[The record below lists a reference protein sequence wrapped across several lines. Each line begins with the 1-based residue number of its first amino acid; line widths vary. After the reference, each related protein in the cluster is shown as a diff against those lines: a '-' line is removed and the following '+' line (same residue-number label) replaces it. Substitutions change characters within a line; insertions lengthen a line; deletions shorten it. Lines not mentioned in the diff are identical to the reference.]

1 MRYRPLGASGL
12 RVSQLFL
19 GAMTFAGG
27 FAHGADRGEARRIV
41 DAYAEAGGTV
51 IDTAVNYRD
60 GASEQIVGEVLA
72 GRRDRFVLC
81 TKYGVSRDRADPN
94 AAGAHRK
101 NLRLSLETSLRR
113 LRTDYIDVYYLH
125 LWDQLTPVE
134 ETIRALD
141 DAVTAGKVLHLGL
154 SDTPAW
160 LAAKAATLAACRGW
174 SPPVVL
180 QARYSLVSRD
190 AEREL
195 IPAAEALGMSVAA
208 WSPLGGGVLSGKYTL
223 PGGTRDGSRLSA
235 GSVTEREHA
244 IVRAVRAVAG
254 ELGASA
260 SAVALAWAM
269 TRSRAVHP
277 ILGVRRLDQLQDNLH
292 ALNIQLPPE
301 SVAQLEAA
309 TGFEIGFPHDFI
321 TDMHTFVFGEA
332 AERVDRATTT
342 LGHGPNPRGAD
353 NTRRG
358 CATSPSLAAPSTD
371 IDMLAG

>member
-12 RVSQLFL
+12 RVSELFL
-19 GAMTFAGG
+19 GAMTFADG
-27 FAHGADRGEARRIV
+27 FAHGAGRGEAQRIV
-41 DAYAEAGGTV
+41 DAYAEAGGNV

-113 LRTDYIDVYYLH
+113 LRTDYIDVWYLH

-134 ETIRALD
+134 ETMRALD
-141 DAVTAGKVLHLGL
+141 DAVTSGKVLHLGL

-160 LAAKAATLAACRGW
+160 VAAQATTLAHCHGW
-174 SPPVVL
+174 SRPAVL
-180 QARYSLVSRD
+180 QARYSLLSRD
-190 AEREL
+190 AERDL

-208 WSPLGGGVLSGKYTL
+208 WSPLGGGVLSGKYTC
-223 PGGTRDGSRLSA
+223 PGGTQDSTRLSA
-235 GSVTEREHA
+235 DAVTERQHA
-244 IVRAVRAVAG
+244 IVRAVRGVAA

-260 SAVALAWAM
+260 SQVALAWTM

-277 ILGVRRLDQLQDNLH
+277 ILGVRRTDQLQDNLQ
-292 ALNIQLPPE
+292 ALTVQLPPE
-301 SVAQLEAA
+301 SVAQLETA

-332 AERVDRATTT
+332 ADRVGRPS
-342 LGHGPNPRGAD
+342 GG
-353 NTRRG
+353 RRKR
-358 CATSPSLAAPSTD
+358 
-371 IDMLAG
+371 